1 KKLYRHCHELHQGL
15 PHFLY
20 ECVPCLRIS
29 HCVVQSIMCM
39 LCLSQLLKAVSHIL
53 FQSLSEPCQRCWT
66 KAERVF
72 AYIGMKVIIHIAP
85 IKSSIIAYKAYRLTI
100 SNINNPIEEGIHS
113 LFRCQKRKG
122 IIPTLHGN
130 FQGVRVI
137 LRSGKFFQLHVK
149 VFRHILD
156 ANCSERNHTI
166 QWWTWASRLNVNAE
180 MN

>member
-1 KKLYRHCHELHQGL
+1 ECSFGIPFSFHNLLGYSAAFDLDFISILAFPKKLYRHCHELHQGL
-15 PHFLY
+15 LHFLY
-20 ECVPCLRIS
+20 EGVPCLIIS

-113 LFRCQKRKG
+113 L
-122 IIPTLHGN
+122 
-130 FQGVRVI
+130 
-137 LRSGKFFQLHVK
+137 
-149 VFRHILD
+149 
-156 ANCSERNHTI
+156 
-166 QWWTWASRLNVNAE
+166 
-180 MN
+180 